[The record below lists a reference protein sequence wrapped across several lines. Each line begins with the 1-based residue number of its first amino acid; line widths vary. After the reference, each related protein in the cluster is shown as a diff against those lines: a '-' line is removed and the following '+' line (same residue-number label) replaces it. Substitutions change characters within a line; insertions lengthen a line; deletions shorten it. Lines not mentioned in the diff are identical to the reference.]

1 MSPTLAGEFFT
12 TEPSGKPDLLNNH
25 YVLGSSYMSFNL
37 IFTLIYKVGII
48 LQKKELM
55 LRVVN
60 LSKFYS

>member
-1 MSPTLAGEFFT
+1 
-12 TEPSGKPDLLNNH
+12 
-25 YVLGSSYMSFNL
+25 MSFNL
-37 IFTLIYKVGII
+37 IFTLNYKVGII